1 MSTLAVLAHYDPHG
15 LVAPHVRRHAESVA
29 AAVDRL
35 LIVSTAVLTPGARAE
50 LAAVG
55 ELHERRN
62 EGYDFCSWKYG
73 LEHAGNWRSLDRLV
87 LTNDSVVGPLRP
99 LEARPLDT
107 ILGPVGDGTAVRG
120 VVRSEAHGPH
130 LQSFLLA
137 FGPAVLRDP
146 LFAGYWTSMVPL
158 TRRAEIVL
166 RYEVGLGRLLT
177 TAGYTLDPAYV
188 PSRRDRARM
197 AVHVARRA
205 ASSSISNGIGPRRA
219 YRSAAAR
226 PTNENLMIAAWDAAL
241 DGRLPYVKIETLR
254 DDPAG
259 VGTDTMLTALTAA
272 HPVAFAGVADYLERT
287 KKDYIALRAD
297 DVRREKAR
305 RRVEDRKKIRAENE
319 AARAQGKRPKKPERV
334 IRDRQALQ

>member
-29 AAVDRL
+29 EVVDRL
-35 LIVSTAVLTPGARAE
+35 LIVSTAALTAGARAE
-50 LAAVG
+50 LSGIG
-55 ELHERRN
+55 ELVERTN
-62 EGYDFCSWKYG
+62 EGYDFCSWQYG
-73 LEHAGNWRSLDRLV
+73 LAHAGDWRSADRLV

-99 LEARPLDT
+99 LADV
-107 ILGPVGDGTAVRG
+107 LGPAGDGTAVRG
-120 VVRSEAHGPH
+120 IVRSDAHGPH

-146 LFAGYWTSMVPL
+146 LFAGFWLAMTPL
-158 TRRAEIVL
+158 ARRAEVVL

-188 PSRRDRARM
+188 PSVRDRLRM
-197 AVHVARRA
+197 QRRVVRRA
-205 ASSSISNGIGPRRA
+205 ASSALSSGVGPRRA
-219 YRSAAAR
+219 YRSAAEK
-226 PTNENLMIAAWDAAL
+226 PVNENLMIAAWDAAL

-259 VGTDTMLTALTAA
+259 VGRRRMLGELSAA
-272 HPVAFAGVADYLERT
+272 HPAAFAGVEDYLQRT
-287 KKDYIALRAD
+287 GAAYAELRAD

-305 RRVEDRKKIRAENE
+305 RKVEDRAQVRKEIER
-319 AARAQGKRPKKPERV
+319 ARAKSRRAHTSKLVTK
-334 IRDRQALQ
+334 DRGALR